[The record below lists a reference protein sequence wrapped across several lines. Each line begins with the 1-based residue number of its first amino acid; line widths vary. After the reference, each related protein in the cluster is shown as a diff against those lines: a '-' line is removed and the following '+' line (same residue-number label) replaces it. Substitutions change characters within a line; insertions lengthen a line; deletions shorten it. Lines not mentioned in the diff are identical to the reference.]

1 MRLTLEVEPK
11 PKARPRINTKTRGR
25 YLPPKCREYQEELE
39 WQLRTKYDGKVMET
53 PLTVRLK
60 LYRQMP
66 VLSPKYGDLD
76 NLAKA
81 VLDAANGILWK
92 DDRQIISLT
101 VEKYEGSG
109 RIEMEVE

>member
-25 YLPPKCREYQEELE
+25 YLPKRNAEYQAELE
-39 WQLRTKYDGKVMET
+39 WQIKAKYNGKIIES
-53 PLTVRLK
+53 PLKVKLK
-60 LYRQMP
+60 LFRQMP
-66 VLSPKYGDLD
+66 VLSPKFGDVD
-76 NLAKA
+76 NLAKGI
-81 VLDAANGILWK
+81 LDACNGIIWE